1 MIIATI
7 AARSAEKAMHE
18 NASFWVFVV
27 ALWVG
32 LVFSVINI
40 MLKID
45 LFMGLWDKQ

>member
-1 MIIATI
+1 MQ
-7 AARSAEKAMHE
+7 E
-18 NASFWVFVV
+18 NASFWAFVV